1 MEIAELFSWIFGGLL
16 IISCGAMMVTKNLF
30 YAAITLMLA
39 FLAVAAIYI
48 LYGAEFVAISQI
60 VVYVGGVLVL
70 LVFGILLTHRVQ
82 GYRVEVSSYRIVPG
96 LLISGAFFYLL
107 VNVIY
112 NLPATSDQS
121 VSAGNTIEQIGVNL
135 VTENILVFEAVAIL
149 LLVALIGAATIA
161 KPEKP

>member
-1 MEIAELFSWIFGGLL
+1 MEIAELMSWAFGGLL
-16 IISCGAMMVTKNLF
+16 ISGCIILMVTRNLF

-70 LVFGILLTHRVQ
+70 LVFGILLTQRVQ
-82 GYRVEVSSYRIVPG
+82 GYRVETSSNRIFPG
-96 LLISGAFFYLL
+96 LIISGAFFYLL
-107 VNVIY
+107 VNLIH
-112 NLPATSDQS
+112 NLPENANAQTMPS
-121 VSAGNTIEQIGVNL
+121 NTVEQIGINL

-161 KPEKP
+161 KPEEQ

>member
-1 MEIAELFSWIFGGLL
+1 MAELFSWFFGGLL
-16 IISCGAMMVTKNLF
+16 VISCGVLLLTRNLF

-70 LVFGILLTHRVQ
+70 LVFGILLTQRVQ
-82 GYRVEVSSYRIVPG
+82 GYKVEVSSYRIIPG
-96 LLISGAFFYLL
+96 ALISGAFFYLL
-107 VNVIY
+107 VNLIH
-112 NLPATSDQS
+112 NLPSLSGKSA
-121 VSAGNTIEQIGVNL
+121 VSENTIEQIGINL

-161 KPEKP
+161 KPEQS

>member
-1 MEIAELFSWIFGGLL
+1 MEIAELFSLIFGGLL
-16 IISCGAMMVTKNLF
+16 ALGCMILVLTKNLF
-30 YAAITLMLA
+30 YAAITLMMT

-70 LVFGILLTHRVQ
+70 LIFGILLTQRVQ
-82 GYRVEVSSYRIVPG
+82 GYKVEVSSYRIIPG
-96 LLISGAFFYLL
+96 ALISGAFFYLL
-107 VNVIY
+107 VNVIH
-112 NLPATSDQS
+112 NLPSHSGTSTIS
-121 VSAGNTIEQIGVNL
+121 GNTIEQIGINL

-161 KPEKP
+161 KPEQP

>member
-16 IISCGAMMVTKNLF
+16 VMGCIVLVVTRNLF

-70 LVFGILLTHRVQ
+70 LVFGILLTHRVE
-82 GYRVEVSSYRIVPG
+82 GYKVEVSSYRIIPG
-96 LLISGAFFYLL
+96 LLISGAFYYLL
-107 VNVIY
+107 VNLIH
-112 NLPATSDQS
+112 NLPDGSEPLVQHS
-121 VSAGNTIEQIGVNL
+121 KTIEQIGVNL

-161 KPEKP
+161 KPEER